1 MIATTIPALAETTP
15 NLRINEL
22 NDVIISL
29 VSEYGLDLAISE
41 QEHNNTSNEFSN
53 WIYYMTLPINKHQ

>member
-1 MIATTIPALAETTP
+1 MITTTIPALADTTP

-22 NDVIISL
+22 NDVILSL

-41 QEHNNTSNEFSN
+41 QEPNGTSNELTN
-53 WIYYMTLPINKHQ
+53 WIYYMTLPISDRQ

>member
-15 NLRINEL
+15 SLRINEL
-22 NDVIISL
+22 NDVILSL

-41 QEHNNTSNEFSN
+41 QEHKSTINEFSS
-53 WIYYMTLPINKHQ
+53 WIYYMTLPINERQ